1 MKGRFRHFFAGFAFG
16 FIAVAALFAV
26 AGGNASAQTIV
37 DKTVATVSDGTK
49 TELITLSDLRWQL
62 ALMPNIELEP
72 ASTEDLERA
81 LQLLINQRLFSLEAE
96 RIPQPEPTEEK
107 MNAKI
112 AEMIS
117 YFPTTAE
124 FVRRLQMVGFDS
136 INDDNFERIVRE
148 RVAIDEYLA
157 FRFRSFIVVTPADEA
172 AYYRDVFVPR
182 FRDESPGKI
191 IPSIEEK
198 RDEIRSIL
206 TEQKVSE
213 AIEAF
218 LDEAKRRSE
227 IIYIS
232 PV

>member
-1 MKGRFRHFFAGFAFG
+1 MNGRFRKLSVNIVFAC
-16 FIAVAALFAV
+16 IALVCLCAAA
-26 AGGNASAQTIV
+26 ADIPAQTVV

-62 ALMPNIELEP
+62 ALMPGIELEP
-72 ASTEDLERA
+72 ASSENLNRA
-81 LQLLINQRLFSLEAE
+81 LQLLINQRLFALEAE
-96 RIPQPEPTEEK
+96 RLPQPEPTQDEI
-107 MNAKI
+107 NAKI

-124 FVRRLQMVGFDS
+124 FIRRLQMVGFDS
-136 INDDNFERIVRE
+136 ITDDNFERIISE
-148 RVAIDEYLA
+148 RLSIDKYLE

-172 AYYRDVFVPR
+172 AYYRDVFVPK
-182 FRDESPGKI
+182 FRETSPGKI
-191 IPSIEEK
+191 IPTID
-198 RDEIRSIL
+198 DERAEIHSVL
-206 TEQKVSE
+206 TEQRVAE

-218 LDEAKRRSE
+218 LDEAKRRAE